1 MILNQLT
8 LNNFCVY
15 RGEQVVDLR
24 PETRHG
30 KNRPIVLFGGING
43 GGKTTILDA
52 IQLVLYGNRATC
64 SKKSEKSYEQ
74 FLRESINRGV
84 PASQGAAI
92 GLSFQYASDGQQNTF
107 EVQRQW
113 SMKGNKVKE
122 TVIVKKNGETD
133 RWLSENWAQQVED
146 LLPQGIS
153 QLCFFDAEKI
163 RFLAEDET
171 SNATLGNAI
180 KALLG
185 LDLAERLIADASVLE
200 SRIAKRARPSAE
212 KSELEAVENALSDK
226 SLEIS
231 RLMQEAAELENPRLA
246 AQNRLADAE
255 RMFESVGG
263 KHWTK
268 RQLRQQDLAAAEGR
282 LQAVNE
288 QLAEFAASELPLALV
303 PKLLQSF
310 QQRVARNKEAKESAI
325 VLELLSKRDA
335 KLLKALK
342 GAKLAEQPLAVVREF
357 LEEDRKTRSALVH
370 DANDVDLS
378 GSGVAHLQSLSA
390 AAIKNKREAAT
401 GVIATARQ
409 LSHNIEDLQR
419 ALTAT
424 PKEASIKDAAEALK
438 VASQEFALLD
448 QQVEKLNAVLEAAR
462 QARATIEEQAK
473 RLRKKFADE
482 EIANEEDLR
491 LLQLLGRTQ
500 ETMRVFLQRAT
511 ENKIGRLAEF
521 ITESFR
527 FLLRK
532 KALVSRVVIDPT
544 SFAIELEDES
554 GGRISKQQL
563 SEGEKQIFAISVLW
577 GLSRASARPLPAV
590 IDTPMGRLDAEHRG
604 ALLERYFPN
613 ASHQVV
619 ILSTDT
625 EIEENAFEKLQP
637 SIARA
642 YHLDYNDAEKC
653 TTATEGYFWAASL
666 A

>member
-15 RGEQVVDLR
+15 RGEQTVDLR

-30 KNRPIVLFGGING
+30 KNRPVVLFGGING

-92 GLSFQYASDGQQNTF
+92 CLSFQYSSDGEQNTY

-113 SMKGNKVKE
+113 SMKGSKVKE
-122 TVIVKKNGETD
+122 SVIVRKNGETD

-171 SNATLGNAI
+171 SNDTLGSAI

-185 LDLAERLIADASVLE
+185 LDLAERLIADTSVLE
-200 SRIAKRARPSAE
+200 GRIAKRARPSAE
-212 KSELEAVENALSDK
+212 KTELEEVENTLAEK
-226 SLEIS
+226 SNQITILI
-231 RLMQEAAELENPRLA
+231 QDTAALENPRLA
-246 AQNRLADAE
+246 AQNRLVEAE
-255 RMFESVGG
+255 RTFEAVGG
-263 KHWTK
+263 KHWTN
-268 RQLRQQDLAAAEGR
+268 RQLRQQELSAAEGR
-282 LQAVNE
+282 LEAINA
-288 QLAEFAASELPLALV
+288 QLVDLASSELPFLLV
-303 PKLLQSF
+303 PKLLLSLQN
-310 QQRVARNKEAKESAI
+310 RVARSKESKESAL
-325 VLELLSKRDA
+325 VLDLLSKRDET
-335 KLLKALK
+335 LLKALRVRK
-342 GAKLAEQPLAVVREF
+342 MATDQISTIRELLETDRENRAIVVQEAT
-357 LEEDRKTRSALVH
+357 DT
-370 DANDVDLS
+370 DLS
-378 GSGVAHLQSLSA
+378 GNGLLQVQNVSA
-390 AAIKNKREAAT
+390 SAIKNRKESVAA
-401 GVIATARQ
+401 VVATARQ
-409 LSHNIEDLQR
+409 LSHDIEDLQR

-438 VASQEFALLD
+438 TAAQEFALLD
-448 QQVEKLNAVLEAAR
+448 LQSQKLNTNLETAR
-462 QARATIEEQAK
+462 QARTTIDEQVK

-482 EIANEEDLR
+482 EIANEEDVR
-491 LLQLLGRTQ
+491 LLQLLSRTQ
-500 ETMRVFLQRAT
+500 ETMQVFLRRAT

-532 KALVSRVVIDPT
+532 KALVERVVIDPT
-544 SFAIELEDES
+544 TFAIELEDES
-554 GGRISKQQL
+554 GQRISKQQL

-590 IDTPMGRLDAEHRG
+590 IDTPMGRLDAEHRN

-625 EIEENAFEKLQP
+625 EIEETAFEKLQP

-642 YHLDYNDAEKC
+642 YHLDYNDAEKS
-653 TTATEGYFWAASL
+653 TTATEGYFWQASL

>member
-15 RGEQVVDLR
+15 RGEQTVDLR

-30 KNRPIVLFGGING
+30 KNRPVVLFGGING

-92 GLSFQYASDGQQNTF
+92 CLSFQYSSDGEQNTY

-113 SMKGNKVKE
+113 SMKGSKVKE
-122 TVIVKKNGETD
+122 SVIVRKNGETD

-171 SNATLGNAI
+171 SNDTLGSAI

-185 LDLAERLIADASVLE
+185 LDLAERLIADTSVLE
-200 SRIAKRARPSAE
+200 GRIAKRARPSAE
-212 KSELEAVENALSDK
+212 KTELEEVENTLAEK
-226 SLEIS
+226 SNQITILI
-231 RLMQEAAELENPRLA
+231 QDTAALENPRLA
-246 AQNRLADAE
+246 AQNRLVEAE
-255 RMFESVGG
+255 RTFEAVGG
-263 KHWTK
+263 KHWTN
-268 RQLRQQDLAAAEGR
+268 RQLRQQELSAAEGR
-282 LQAVNE
+282 LEAINA
-288 QLAEFAASELPLALV
+288 QLVDLASSELPFLLV
-303 PKLLQSF
+303 PKLLLSLQN
-310 QQRVARNKEAKESAI
+310 RVARSKESKESAL
-325 VLELLSKRDA
+325 VLDLLSKRDET
-335 KLLKALK
+335 LLKALRVRK
-342 GAKLAEQPLAVVREF
+342 METDQISTIRELLETDRENRAIVVQEAT
-357 LEEDRKTRSALVH
+357 DT
-370 DANDVDLS
+370 DLS
-378 GSGVAHLQSLSA
+378 GNGLLQVQNVSASAIKSRKESA
-390 AAIKNKREAAT
+390 AA
-401 GVIATARQ
+401 VVATARQ
-409 LSHNIEDLQR
+409 LSHDIEDLQR

-438 VASQEFALLD
+438 TAAQEFALLD
-448 QQVEKLNAVLEAAR
+448 LQSQKLNTNLETAR
-462 QARATIEEQAK
+462 QARTTIDEQVK

-482 EIANEEDLR
+482 EIANEEDVR
-491 LLQLLGRTQ
+491 LLQLLSRTQ
-500 ETMRVFLQRAT
+500 ETMQVFLRRAT

-532 KALVSRVVIDPT
+532 KALVERVVIDPT
-544 SFAIELEDES
+544 TFAIELEDES
-554 GGRISKQQL
+554 GQRISKQQL

-590 IDTPMGRLDAEHRG
+590 IDTPMGRLDAEHRN

-625 EIEENAFEKLQP
+625 EIEETAFEKLQP

-642 YHLDYNDAEKC
+642 YHLDYNDAEKS
-653 TTATEGYFWAASL
+653 TTATEGYFWQASL

>member
-1 MILNQLT
+1 MILDKLT

-15 RGEQVVDLR
+15 RGEQSVDLR
-24 PETRHG
+24 PETRNG
-30 KNRPIVLFGGING
+30 KNRPVVLFGGING

-52 IQLVLYGNRATC
+52 IQLVLYGNRASC

-92 GLSFQYASDGQQNTF
+92 CLSFQYASDGEQNTY

-113 SMKGNKVKE
+113 SMRGSKVKE
-122 TVIVKKNGETD
+122 SVVVKKNGETD

-171 SNATLGNAI
+171 SNDTLGSAI

-185 LDLAERLIADASVLE
+185 LDLAERLIADTSVLE
-200 SRIAKRARPSAE
+200 GRIAKRARPSAQ
-212 KSELEAVENALSDK
+212 KTELETLENALTEK
-226 SLEIS
+226 SIEVTKFI
-231 RLMQEAAELENPRLA
+231 QEAAALENKRLS
-246 AQNRLADAE
+246 AQNRLAEAE
-255 RMFESVGG
+255 RSFESVGG
-263 KHWTK
+263 KHWTN
-268 RQLRQQDLAAAEGR
+268 RQIRQQELSATEGR
-282 LQAVNE
+282 LEAVNS
-288 QLAEFAASELPLALV
+288 QLIELASNELPLTLLK
-303 PKLLQSF
+303 KLLSSLQR
-310 QQRVARNKEAKESAI
+310 RVARSKESRESLF
-325 VLELLSKRDA
+325 VLDLLSKRDK
-335 KLLKALK
+335 KLLKELTSRKVDA
-342 GAKLAEQPLAVVREF
+342 GPIAIVREF
-357 LEEDRKTRSALVH
+357 LESDRQSRAETTNETA
-370 DANDVDLS
+370 DVDLS
-378 GSGVAHLQSLSA
+378 GNSLSQLQSLSA
-390 AAIKNKREAAT
+390 EAIKSKKESASA
-401 GVIATARQ
+401 VIATARK
-409 LSHNIEDLQR
+409 LSHDIEDLQR

-438 VASQEFALLD
+438 VASQEFAVLD
-448 QQVEKLNAVLEAAR
+448 QQSQRLNASLEAER
-462 QARATIEEQAK
+462 QARSFIEEQVK

-482 EIANEEDLR
+482 EIANEEDIR
-491 LLQLLGRTQ
+491 LLQLLSRTQ
-500 ETMRVFLQRAT
+500 ETMQVFLRRAT
-511 ENKIGRLAEF
+511 ENKIGRLAEY

-532 KALVSRVVIDPT
+532 KALVERVVIDPRT
-544 SFAIELEDES
+544 FAIELEDSS
-554 GGRISKQQL
+554 GQRISKQQL
-563 SEGEKQIFAISVLW
+563 SEGEKQIFAVSVLW

-590 IDTPMGRLDAEHRG
+590 IDTPMGRLDAEHRN

-625 EIEENAFEKLQP
+625 EIEATAFEKLQL

-642 YHLDYNDAEKC
+642 YHLDYDDAEKC
-653 TTATEGYFWAASL
+653 TTATEGYFWQTSL
-666 A
+666 V

>member
-1 MILNQLT
+1 MILNKLT

-15 RGEQVVDLR
+15 RGEQTIDLR
-24 PETRHG
+24 PETRNG
-30 KNRPIVLFGGING
+30 RNRPVVLFGGING

-64 SKKSEKSYEQ
+64 SKKSEKSYDQ

-92 GLSFQYASDGQQNTF
+92 VLSFQYASDGEQNTY

-113 SMKGNKVKE
+113 SMKGSKVKE
-122 TVIVKKNGETD
+122 TVIVRKNGETD

-171 SNATLGNAI
+171 SNDTLGSAI

-185 LDLAERLIADASVLE
+185 LDLAERLIADTSVLE
-200 SRIAKRARPSAE
+200 GRIAKRARPSAQ
-212 KSELEAVENALSDK
+212 KSELEALENALTEKSVEVNKLMQDAA
-226 SLEIS
+226 SLE
-231 RLMQEAAELENPRLA
+231 NKRLA
-246 AQNRLADAE
+246 AQNRLTEAE
-255 RMFESVGG
+255 RSFESVGG
-263 KHWTK
+263 KHWTN
-268 RQLRQQDLAAAEGR
+268 RQLRQQELSATEGR
-282 LQAVNE
+282 LEAVNS
-288 QLAEFAASELPLALV
+288 QLIELASNELPLALLQ
-303 PKLLQSF
+303 KLLSSLQK
-310 QQRVARNKEAKESAI
+310 RVASSKESKEALF
-325 VLELLSKRDA
+325 VLDLLSKRDQ
-335 KLLKALK
+335 KLLKELTARKVDVGPILI
-342 GAKLAEQPLAVVREF
+342 VREF
-357 LEEDRKTRSALVH
+357 LESDRQRRA
-370 DANDVDLS
+370 DVTHEAADVELS
-378 GSGVAHLQSLSA
+378 SNSLNHLQSLSVE
-390 AAIKNKREAAT
+390 AIKGKKESASA
-401 GVIATARQ
+401 VVAMARK
-409 LSHNIEDLQR
+409 LSTDTEDLQR

-438 VASQEFALLD
+438 VSSQEFAVVD
-448 QQVEKLNAVLEAAR
+448 QQSQRLNSALDAER
-462 QARATIEEQAK
+462 QARSVIEEQVK

-482 EIANEEDLR
+482 EIANEEDTR
-491 LLQLLGRTQ
+491 LLQLLSRTQ
-500 ETMRVFLQRAT
+500 ETMQVFLRRAT
-511 ENKIGRLAEF
+511 ENKIGRLAEH

-532 KALVSRVVIDPT
+532 KALVERVVIDPRT
-544 SFAIELEDES
+544 FAIELEDSS
-554 GGRISKQQL
+554 GQRISKQQL
-563 SEGEKQIFAISVLW
+563 SEGEKQIFAVSVLW

-590 IDTPMGRLDAEHRG
+590 IDTPMGRLDAEHRN

-625 EIEENAFEKLQP
+625 EIEETAFEKLQP

-642 YHLDYNDAEKC
+642 YHLDYDDAEKS
-653 TTATEGYFWAASL
+653 TTATEGYFWQTSL
-666 A
+666 V

>member
-15 RGEQVVDLR
+15 RGEQTVDLR

-30 KNRPIVLFGGING
+30 KNRPVVLFGGING

-92 GLSFQYASDGQQNTF
+92 CLSFQYSSDGEQNTY

-113 SMKGNKVKE
+113 SMKGSKVKE
-122 TVIVKKNGETD
+122 SVIVRKNGETD

-171 SNATLGNAI
+171 SNDTLGSAI

-185 LDLAERLIADASVLE
+185 LDLAERLIADTSVLE
-200 SRIAKRARPSAE
+200 GRIAKRARPSAE
-212 KSELEAVENALSDK
+212 KTELEEVENTLAEK
-226 SLEIS
+226 SNQITILI
-231 RLMQEAAELENPRLA
+231 QDTAALENPRLA
-246 AQNRLADAE
+246 AQNRLVEAE
-255 RMFESVGG
+255 RTFEAVGG
-263 KHWTK
+263 KHWTN
-268 RQLRQQDLAAAEGR
+268 RQLRQQELSAAEGR
-282 LQAVNE
+282 LEAVNA
-288 QLAEFAASELPLALV
+288 QLVDLASSELPFLLV
-303 PKLLQSF
+303 PKLLLSLQN
-310 QQRVARNKEAKESAI
+310 RVARSKESKESAL
-325 VLELLSKRDA
+325 VLDLLSKRDET
-335 KLLKALK
+335 LLKALRVRK
-342 GAKLAEQPLAVVREF
+342 METDQISTIRQLLETDRENRAIVVQEAT
-357 LEEDRKTRSALVH
+357 DT
-370 DANDVDLS
+370 DLS
-378 GSGVAHLQSLSA
+378 GNSLLQVQNVSASAIKNRKESA
-390 AAIKNKREAAT
+390 AA
-401 GVIATARQ
+401 VVATARQ
-409 LSHNIEDLQR
+409 LSHDIEDLQR

-438 VASQEFALLD
+438 TAAQEFALLD
-448 QQVEKLNAVLEAAR
+448 LQSQKLNTNLETAR
-462 QARATIEEQAK
+462 QARTTIDEQVK

-482 EIANEEDLR
+482 EIANEEDVR
-491 LLQLLGRTQ
+491 LLQLLSRTQ
-500 ETMRVFLQRAT
+500 ETMQVFLRRAT

-532 KALVSRVVIDPT
+532 KALVERVVIDPT
-544 SFAIELEDES
+544 TFAIELEDES
-554 GGRISKQQL
+554 GQRISKQQL

-590 IDTPMGRLDAEHRG
+590 IDTPMGRLDAEHRN

-625 EIEENAFEKLQP
+625 EIEETAFEKLQP

-642 YHLDYNDAEKC
+642 YHLDYNDAEKS
-653 TTATEGYFWAASL
+653 TTATEGYFWQASL

>member
-15 RGEQVVDLR
+15 RGEQTVDLR

-30 KNRPIVLFGGING
+30 KNRPVVLFGGING

-92 GLSFQYASDGQQNTF
+92 CLSFQYSSDGEQNTY

-113 SMKGNKVKE
+113 SMKGSKVKE
-122 TVIVKKNGETD
+122 SVIVRKNGETD

-171 SNATLGNAI
+171 SNDTLGSAI

-185 LDLAERLIADASVLE
+185 LDLAERLIADTSVLE
-200 SRIAKRARPSAE
+200 GRIAKRARPSAE
-212 KSELEAVENALSDK
+212 KTELEEVENTLAEK
-226 SLEIS
+226 SNQITILI
-231 RLMQEAAELENPRLA
+231 QDTAALENPRLA
-246 AQNRLADAE
+246 AQNRLVEAE
-255 RMFESVGG
+255 RTFEAVGG
-263 KHWTK
+263 KHWTN
-268 RQLRQQDLAAAEGR
+268 RQLRQQELSAAEGR
-282 LQAVNE
+282 LEAINA
-288 QLAEFAASELPLALV
+288 QLVDLASSELPFLLV
-303 PKLLQSF
+303 PKLLLSLQN
-310 QQRVARNKEAKESAI
+310 RVARSKESKESAL
-325 VLELLSKRDA
+325 VLDLLSKRDET
-335 KLLKALK
+335 LLKALRVRK
-342 GAKLAEQPLAVVREF
+342 METDQISTIRELLETDRENRAIVVQEAT
-357 LEEDRKTRSALVH
+357 DT
-370 DANDVDLS
+370 DLS
-378 GSGVAHLQSLSA
+378 GNGLLQVQNVSA
-390 AAIKNKREAAT
+390 SAIKNRKEYAAA
-401 GVIATARQ
+401 VVATARQ
-409 LSHNIEDLQR
+409 LSHDIEDLQR

-438 VASQEFALLD
+438 TAAQEFALLD
-448 QQVEKLNAVLEAAR
+448 LQSQKLNTNLETAR
-462 QARATIEEQAK
+462 QARTTIDEQVK

-482 EIANEEDLR
+482 EIANEEDVR
-491 LLQLLGRTQ
+491 LLQLLSRTQ
-500 ETMRVFLQRAT
+500 ETMQVFLRRAT

-532 KALVSRVVIDPT
+532 KALVERVVIDPT
-544 SFAIELEDES
+544 TFAIELEDES
-554 GGRISKQQL
+554 GQRISKQQL

-590 IDTPMGRLDAEHRG
+590 IDTPMGRLDAEHRN

-625 EIEENAFEKLQP
+625 EIEETAFEKLQP

-642 YHLDYNDAEKC
+642 YHLDYNDAEKS
-653 TTATEGYFWAASL
+653 TTATEGYFWQASL

>member
-24 PETRHG
+24 PEERYG

-84 PASQGAAI
+84 PASQGASI

-107 EVQRQW
+107 EVLRQW
-113 SMKGNKVKE
+113 SMKGTKVKE
-122 TVIVKKNGETD
+122 TVVVKKNGETD

-171 SNATLGNAI
+171 SNATLGSAI

-212 KSELEAVENALSDK
+212 KTELEQVENSLSEK

-231 RLMQEAAELENPRLA
+231 RLVQEAAELKNFRDA
-246 AQNRLADAE
+246 AKNRLDDAE
-255 RMFESVGG
+255 QIFESVGG
-263 KHWTK
+263 KHWAK
-268 RQLRQQDLAAAEGR
+268 RQSRQQELAAAEGH
-282 LQAVNE
+282 LKAVNA
-288 QLAEFAASELPLALV
+288 QLAEFAASELPLAMV
-303 PKLLQSF
+303 SNLLLSL
-310 QQRVARNKEAKESAI
+310 QQRVARSKESKQSAL
-325 VLELLSKRDA
+325 VLDLLTKRDTKLLQALKRAKVPAQPLEL
-335 KLLKALK
+335 
-342 GAKLAEQPLAVVREF
+342 VRKF
-357 LEEDRKTRSALVH
+357 LEEDRKSRSASVH
-370 DANDVDLS
+370 DANDIDLS
-378 GSGVAHLQSLSA
+378 GNGMAQLQNLSA
-390 AAIKNKREAAT
+390 ATIKNKRDAVA
-401 GVIATARQ
+401 GVIATARRV
-409 LSHNIEDLQR
+409 SHDIEDLQR

-424 PKEASIKDAAEALK
+424 PKEASIKEAAEALK
-438 VASQEFALLD
+438 VASQKFALIE
-448 QQVEKLNAVLEAAR
+448 QQLEKLHTLLETAR
-462 QARATIEEQAK
+462 QTRTSIEEQAK

-482 EIANEEDLR
+482 AIANEEDLR
-491 LLQLLGRTQ
+491 LLQLLGKTQ
-500 ETMRVFLQRAT
+500 VTMRVFLQRAT
-511 ENKIGRLAEF
+511 ENKIGRLAEYV
-521 ITESFR
+521 TESFR

-532 KALVSRVVIDPT
+532 KALVSRVVIDPA
-544 SFAIELEDES
+544 SFAIELEDAN
-554 GGRISKQQL
+554 GVRISKQQL

-625 EIEENAFEKLQP
+625 EIEENAFERLQS
-637 SIARA
+637 SIART
-642 YHLDYNDAEKC
+642 YHLDYNDADKC
-653 TTATEGYFWAASL
+653 TTATEGYFWVASL